1 MSSSVHRD
9 IFADG
14 EWAPAADGGVAE
26 IINPATEQ
34 AIGTAAFGT
43 PADAERA
50 CAAARTAFDDGR
62 WSGLK
67 RPERSA
73 ALRRFHAS
81 LAASIDYFVQLGVI
95 ETGAL
100 PHAARAFARSGLKH
114 LEFAANIAEQD
125 LDEPLTPVRGDGRNG
140 SPTVSDSLIH
150 REPVGVVVALT
161 PYNAPFLM
169 TLAKIG
175 PALAMGNTIVV
186 KPSELAPL
194 QVLAL
199 GAAAQEAEL
208 PPGVLNVVTGGP
220 EVGSSLT
227 TDSRTDMIS
236 FTGSDAVGVR
246 VMAAAAGGLKKVVLE
261 LGGKSAMI
269 VRSDA
274 DVAAAARTGLVNTIT
289 MAGQGCALLT
299 RHLVHRDI
307 YPDYVRALRDQL
319 RAVRLGDPSLAGTDM
334 GPVISPAQRAKVEQ
348 YVDGARASDAIIE
361 TGGARP
367 DLAAGFFY
375 QPTLVHGVDNSAP
388 ISREEIF
395 GPVAVVLPF
404 GDDDEAVA
412 IANDSP
418 FGLSGAVL
426 TADRGRGYEIAM
438 RLRTGRVMVNNAG
451 VPDYRLPFGGFK
463 RSGLGREFGR
473 EGALEYTQVKS
484 VQW

>member
-1 MSSSVHRD
+1 V
-9 IFADG
+9 
-14 EWAPAADGGVAE
+14 
-26 IINPATEQ
+26 
-34 AIGTAAFGT
+34 
-43 PADAERA
+43 
-50 CAAARTAFDDGR
+50 
-62 WSGLK
+62 K
-67 RPERSA
+67 
-73 ALRRFHAS
+73 
-81 LAASIDYFVQLGVI
+81 
-95 ETGAL
+95 
-100 PHAARAFARSGLKH
+100 
-114 LEFAANIAEQD
+114 IAGQD
-125 LDEPLTPVRGDGRNG
+125 LDEPLTPIRGDARNG
-140 SPTVSDSLIH
+140 TPTVSSSLIH

-169 TLAKIG
+169 TVAKIA
-175 PALAMGNTIVV
+175 PALAMGNTVIV

-199 GAAAQEAEL
+199 GMAAQKAGL
-208 PPGVLNVVTGGP
+208 PPGVLNIVTGGP

-227 TDSRTDMIS
+227 TDPRTDMIS
-236 FTGSDAVGVR
+236 FTGSDTVGVR
-246 VMAAAAGGLKKVVLE
+246 VMASAATGVKKVVLE

-269 VRSDA
+269 VRADA
-274 DVAAAARTGLVNTIT
+274 DLAAAVRTGLLNTIT

-307 YPDYVRALRDQL
+307 YAAYVRALSEQMRG
-319 RAVRLGDPSLAGTDM
+319 VRVGDPSLADTDI
-334 GPVISPAQRAKVEQ
+334 GPVISTAQRAKVER
-348 YVDGARASDAIIE
+348 YVDGARAANAVIE
-361 TGGARP
+361 CGGARP
-367 DLAAGFFY
+367 ELSAGFFY
-375 QPTLVHGVDNSAP
+375 QPTLVHGVDNSAA

-426 TADRGRGYEIAM
+426 TADRARGYEIAM

-463 RSGLGREFGR
+463 RSGLGREFGLA
-473 EGALEYTQVKS
+473 GALEYTQVKS